1 MRLIKHILT
10 LTVSLSFLSCHNTE
24 IRQENIEASIKTSP
38 TDPNSLTAI
47 EQAIIENPES
57 PNAYTRRAY
66 YYARKGDYKKAV
78 ADINRALTISP
89 NVASLNFT
97 KAELLFNQAGVER
110 NPLLYDQ
117 SEIYLENTIKL
128 DSLYTDAYI
137 LMAKIGIGKK
147 APERVFTYLSNATRI
162 APTRS
167 EPYFLKGLTYQKLGN
182 FLLAQSSY
190 QTALE
195 MDAQNYDANV
205 ALGYIYYLDT
215 NANGLIYFDA
225 ASVIKPEMIEPIRN
239 KGLLLVNLG
248 EPEKAMKAFEKV
260 LEIDSTFEE
269 AYYNIGVCYINSYR
283 DDFPKAKQDSIVNK
297 AIKNFTIAT
306 TINPNYAQAWY
317 NLGHSYEF
325 SGDRKNALECY
336 KKAIDLQPDFELVN
350 DALRR
355 F

>member
-1 MRLIKHILT
+1 MTFFKYLPFIFSLFLLISCKDTEEKKDIPKVDET
-10 LTVSLSFLSCHNTE
+10 LVK
-24 IRQENIEASIKTSP
+24 IDQ
-38 TDPNSLTAI
+38 NSLTAI

-57 PNAYTRRAY
+57 PNAYTKRSY
-66 YYARKGDYKKAV
+66 YYAKKGDYKKAI
-78 ADINRALTISP
+78 ADINRALTITP

-97 KAELLFNQAGVER
+97 KAELLFNQAGSEQ

-128 DSLYTDAYI
+128 DSLYTDAHI
-137 LMAKIGIGKK
+137 LMAKIAIGKK
-147 APERVFTYLSNATRI
+147 SPEKVFKYLSNAI
-162 APTRS
+162 HISPTLS

-182 FLLAQSSY
+182 FQLAQSSY

-195 MDAQNYDANV
+195 MDGQNYDANV

-225 ASVIKPEMIEPIRN
+225 ASVINPNLIEPIRN

-248 EPEKAMKAFEKV
+248 EPMKAMKSFEKV

-269 AYYNIGVCYINSYR
+269 AYYNIGVCYINSYN
-283 DDFPKAKQDSIVNK
+283 DDFPKEKQDSIVNN
-297 AIKNFTIAT
+297 AIKNFKIAT
-306 TINPNYAQAWY
+306 DINPNYAQAWY